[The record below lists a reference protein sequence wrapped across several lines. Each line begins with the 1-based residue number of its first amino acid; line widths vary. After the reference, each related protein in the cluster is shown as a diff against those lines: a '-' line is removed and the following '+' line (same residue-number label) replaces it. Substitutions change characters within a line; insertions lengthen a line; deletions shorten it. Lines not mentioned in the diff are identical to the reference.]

1 MKTIFDESLRNELIE
16 RIQSIQEESMA
27 QWGKMN
33 VSQMA
38 KHCTQWNDWVLGNG
52 NHTYKQDLLGKIFG
66 KLGLKS
72 NTKDDRPMGKNM
84 PSGKAFTIKENGL
97 DLENLKENWVSQ
109 IASYAHYSNDAF
121 IHDFFGQ
128 MTLEEIGIFVYKHND
143 HHLRQFGL

>member
-16 RIQSIQEESMA
+16 RIQSIQEENIA

-38 KHCTQWNDWVLGNG
+38 KHCTKWNDWVLGNG

-66 KLGLKS
+66 KWGLKS
-72 NTKDDRPMGKNM
+72 NTKDDRPMGKN
-84 PSGKAFTIKENGL
+84 
-97 DLENLKENWVSQ
+97 
-109 IASYAHYSNDAF
+109 YSNDAF

>member
-16 RIQSIQEESMA
+16 RIQSIQEENIA

-38 KHCTQWNDWVLGNG
+38 KHCTKWNDWVLGNG

-66 KLGLKS
+66 KWGLKS

-84 PSGKAFTIKENGL
+84 PSGKAFTIKDWYKLINQNHRIKSVICKKAMPNMWDDLAMFGYFPIQN
-97 DLENLKENWVSQ
+97 LENIKSNWSSLVISPV
-109 IASYAHYSNDAF
+109 I
-121 IHDFFGQ
+121 
-128 MTLEEIGIFVYKHND
+128 KP
-143 HHLRQFGL
+143 R